1 MKDLVLGF
9 ANQLTEAI
17 DIGQNAKI
25 TKKSGIKN
33 VIISGLGGSGIGG
46 LLVFDWLRDE
56 LKLPFMVNKSYHL
69 PNYANKNT
77 LVLISSYSGNTE
89 ETVSVLNEAI
99 QKGCIIFV
107 ITTGGKCKAI
117 AEQNNLEHIIIPGGK
132 SPRACI
138 GYSIVQLLFIL
149 QYQKLISKKYLAKL
163 KASIKLLN
171 KEESKIQKEAK
182 SIAER
187 IYNKMPIVYST
198 DSYEATAI
206 RWRQQIN
213 ENGKQLCWH
222 HAIPEMN
229 HNEIVGWREHDN
241 HLAVLFL
248 HNEEEH
254 IRNEHRMAINKK
266 TISKYTETI
275 IDVYSKGKSI
285 IERSIYLIHLG
296 DWISCFLADLRNV
309 DPIEVHVIDELKK
322 ELSLMPY
329 DASAK

>member
-1 MKDLVLGF
+1 M
-9 ANQLTEAI
+9 
-17 DIGQNAKI
+17 
-25 TKKSGIKN
+25 
-33 VIISGLGGSGIGG
+33 
-46 LLVFDWLRDE
+46 
-56 LKLPFMVNKSYHL
+56 
-69 PNYANKNT
+69 
-77 LVLISSYSGNTE
+77 LISSYSGNTE

-99 QKGCIIFV
+99 QKGCIVFV

-117 AEQNNLEHIIIPGGK
+117 AEQNNIEHIVIPGGK

-149 QYQKLISKKYLAKL
+149 LYQKLISKKFLVKL

-198 DSYEATAI
+198 DAYEATAI

-222 HAIPEMN
+222 HAVPEMN
-229 HNEIVGWREHDN
+229 HNEIVGWREQDN

-248 HNEEEH
+248 HNQ
-254 IRNEHRMAINKK
+254 K
-266 TISKYTETI
+266 
-275 IDVYSKGKSI
+275 KSI
-285 IERSIYLIHLG
+285 SAMSIAWPSIKRRFQN
-296 DWISCFLADLRNV
+296 IRRQSSMFI
-309 DPIEVHVIDELKK
+309 PK
-322 ELSLMPY
+322 
-329 DASAK
+329 AKVL